1 MKISRVKIKNYR
13 NLKNIDIEL
22 ANVVTVI
29 GGNNCG
35 KSNFLRAITLP
46 LSSEDGTG
54 YSKRLTWYDFND
66 DAKKEYYEYLHDNKE
81 KILAGEITCD
91 EFAAHLPVIS
101 IQLSILSEEN
111 EHYDIKN
118 ILCDENGQWVGGI
131 LYRFYTDKAEE
142 ILSIVSEMMN
152 TETDDK
158 AIKMSLLPTELY
170 TYSIT
175 VPGKNQRIPYDILS
189 AFRSVVLA
197 AERDNFASSADK
209 LGSKALVDALQKEL
223 SSEAKVRIEKKY
235 NEFFETVK
243 AEGKLDEILNWQ
255 EYSDIEHAKEFF
267 EEISVLPNMPPMS
280 SIIGSV
286 RLGYEDENMFMQG
299 LGYRNLILVTVMLNS
314 FLGGINDY
322 SLRVVT
328 VEEPEAHLCVNNELL
343 MASLFLK
350 FSEKAKRTQI
360 IYSTH
365 STEFVNKV
373 GLDKVVLLHNGT
385 AINLGEA
392 IDETERDYLAAN
404 PNTDIF
410 KLLYS
415 RKAIMVEGITEE
427 LLIKSYLQKNPTLND
442 IKVFSF
448 HKGFRKIIEIWKS
461 INKDTNNRFGIVRDF
476 DNQPKAQKDHEEEI
490 TDKVLI
496 CTTSEYTLEPE
507 MVKAGNNFTVLKQ
520 HYGDVYGWQ
529 DMSEDELADHWRE
542 SKSDVMLRI
551 CHDLVDGNLS
561 GFTLPNHIQSILD
574 FIQGEPDAD

>member
-1 MKISRVKIKNYR
+1 MRISRVKIMNYR
-13 NLKNIDIEL
+13 NLKDIDVELSNI
-22 ANVVTVI
+22 VTVI
-29 GGNNCG
+29 GENNSG
-35 KSNFLRAITLP
+35 KSNFLRALTVP
-46 LSSEDGTG
+46 LSSEDGSSF
-54 YSKRLTWYDFND
+54 SKRLTWYDFNR
-66 DAKKEYYEYLHDNKE
+66 DAKQEYYDFLRDNRE
-81 KILAGEITCD
+81 KILADAISCD

-101 IQLSILSEEN
+101 IQLSIKPEEN
-111 EHYDIKN
+111 EHYDVKS
-118 ILCDENGQWVGGI
+118 ILCDDDGQWDGEI
-131 LYRFYTDKAEE
+131 LYRFYTDKADE
-142 ILSIVSEMMN
+142 ILSLVKAMLN

-209 LGSKALVDALQKEL
+209 LGSKALADALQKEL
-223 SSEAKVRIEKKY
+223 SSEAKVKIEKKY
-235 NEFFETVK
+235 TEFFDTVK
-243 AEGKLDEILNWQ
+243 TESKLDEILNWQ
-255 EYSDIEHAKEFF
+255 EYSDIEHAKDFF
-267 EEISVLPNMPPMS
+267 DEISVLPNMPPMS

-314 FLGGINDY
+314 YLGGANDH

-350 FSEKAKRTQI
+350 ISEKAKRTQI

-365 STEFVNKV
+365 STEFVNKI
-373 GLDKVVLLHNGT
+373 GLDKVILFHNGN
-385 AINLGEA
+385 AINLGNA
-392 IDETERDYLAAN
+392 LDATERDYLAAN

-427 LLIKSYLQKNPTLND
+427 LLIKAYLQANPVLND

-448 HKGFRKIIEIWKS
+448 HKGFRKIIEIWKD
-461 INKDTNNRFGIVRDF
+461 INKGTNNRLGIVRDY
-476 DNQPKAQKDHEEEI
+476 DDQTKAQKDHEKEI
-490 TDKVLI
+490 TDKVFV

-507 MVKAGNNFTVLKQ
+507 IVKAGNNFTILKQ
-520 HYGDVYGWQ
+520 HYGDVYGWKSL
-529 DMSEDELADHWRE
+529 SEDELSDNWRK

-561 GFTLPNHIQSILD
+561 DFTMPNHIQSILD
-574 FIQGEPDAD
+574 SLQGEPDAD